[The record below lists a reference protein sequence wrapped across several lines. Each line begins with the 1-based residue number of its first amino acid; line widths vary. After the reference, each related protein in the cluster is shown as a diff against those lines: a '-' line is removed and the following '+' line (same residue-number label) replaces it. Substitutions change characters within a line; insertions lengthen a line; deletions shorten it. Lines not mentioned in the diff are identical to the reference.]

1 MYNENMMKNPIL
13 NAAAA
18 SAYIITIGLV
28 MDFGTRNAP
37 KGYSVIAPIA
47 VISLFTLSAA
57 VMGYLFC
64 FTPLQLYFD
73 GKKKYAVRLFLQTV
87 AAFGIFTALA
97 LGLLFSGILR

>member
-1 MYNENMMKNPIL
+1 MSKNPVF
-13 NAAAA
+13 NAFAA
-18 SAYIITIGLV
+18 SLYITVIGLV

-64 FTPLQLYFD
+64 YTPVMLYFD
-73 GKKKYAVRLFLQTV
+73 GKKKQAVKLFLQTV
-87 AAFGIFTALA
+87 AVFAGLTAVA
-97 LGLLFSGILR
+97 LGFLFSGIGR